1 MWSLLQRCRRTYRRF
16 LLALRILMR
25 GDGDDNA
32 KDEAL
37 SEKDSA
43 GTQCFVLGVEV

>member
-1 MWSLLQRCRRTYRRF
+1 
-16 LLALRILMR
+16 MR